1 MGGAFEKGDDLPSV
15 ETFLDQRVG
24 VVDGWRAGGRVR
36 LPLGP
41 APLTPT
47 APLPIRFGVFELDS
61 EAGQLRREGRVV
73 RLSPQPFKLLEM
85 LTAKQGRLV
94 SREDIRK
101 ALWPEDTFIDF
112 EQGVNFAIKQVRE
125 ALNDNPDNP
134 LYIQTVPKRG
144 YRFIAPIEGLAPA
157 APLKAHTTATVRGGT
172 TDLNLQKV
180 LWTNIAELRM
190 AEQRQREADEQR
202 RIAEEQRRVRI
213 KRAALVAAVVA
224 GVLVAAGGVWW
235 VVR

>member
-1 MGGAFEKGDDLPSV
+1 V
-15 ETFLDQRVG
+15 
-24 VVDGWRAGGRVR
+24 
-36 LPLGP
+36 
-41 APLTPT
+41 TPT
-47 APLPIRFGVFELDS
+47 APNPVRFGIFELDT

-73 RLSPQPFKLLEM
+73 RLPPQPFKLLEM
-85 LTAKQGRLV
+85 LTSKQGRLV
-94 SREDIRK
+94 TREDIRK

-144 YRFIAPIEGLAPA
+144 YRFIAPIEGVGPA
-157 APLKAHTTATVRGGT
+157 APLKAHTTTRGGT

-190 AEQRQREADEQR
+190 AEQRQREAEEARRALRAQR
-202 RIAEEQRRVRI
+202 RARI
-213 KRAALVAAVVA
+213 KQVAVVAAAVA
-224 GVLVAAGGVWW
+224 GVLVVVAGLWW
-235 VVR
+235 VLR